1 MPSPEVSV
9 ILPLYNEEENVGLL
23 HDELKRA
30 LDALERPYEIIYV
43 DDGSG
48 DASAPR
54 LRALA
59 AGDPTVTVIRLRRNY
74 GQTAALSAGIDHSRG
89 EIIVLMDADLQNDP
103 ADIGRLLD
111 VLDEG
116 YDVVSGWR
124 ADRQDAFITRTL
136 PSKAANALISRV
148 TGVHLH
154 DYGCTLKAYRREV
167 LASVRLYGEMHRF
180 IPAYASWN
188 GARIT
193 EIPVHHRA
201 RRFGKSKYGLTRILR
216 VLLDL
221 VTVKFLGT
229 YSTKPHYVF
238 GFIGMLLGLV
248 SIGCEAVAGFQ
259 ALTPPYV
266 RMHNNPLTL
275 LGAICLVLA
284 VQIILMGLLA
294 ELIMRTYHE
303 SQGKTTYLIRS
314 LTTAPAASGG
324 PAADA
329 ADEGGATV
337 SAPQPAPMPVSV
349 AVPAVPTPIPAQH
362 NGHNGHNGH
371 SGHIPGEW
379 RGADGQMA
387 GKARIAG

>member
-167 LASVRLYGEMHRF
+167 LASVRLYGEMQ
-180 IPAYASWN
+180 
-188 GARIT
+188 
-193 EIPVHHRA
+193 
-201 RRFGKSKYGLTRILR
+201 RFGKSKYGLTRILR

-362 NGHNGHNGH
+362 NGHNGH

>member
-1 MPSPEVSV
+1 
-9 ILPLYNEEENVGLL
+9 
-23 HDELKRA
+23 
-30 LDALERPYEIIYV
+30 V
-43 DDGSG
+43 DDGSS

-54 LRALA
+54 LRVLA
-59 AGDPTVTVIRLRRNY
+59 EGDPTVTVIRLRRNY
-74 GQTAALSAGIDHSRG
+74 GQTAALSAGIDHSQG

-124 ADRQDAFITRTL
+124 ADRQDTFITRTL

-221 VTVKFLGT
+221 TTVKFLGT

-303 SQGKTTYLIRS
+303 SQGKTTYLVRS
-314 LTTAPAASGG
+314 LTTTPAASTIDGTTG
-324 PAADA
+324 
-329 ADEGGATV
+329 ETV
-337 SAPQPAPMPVSV
+337 SVPQPAPVPVST
-349 AVPAVPTPIPAQH
+349 AAAATTSATPTPVPAQAQH

-371 SGHIPGEW
+371 IPSEW